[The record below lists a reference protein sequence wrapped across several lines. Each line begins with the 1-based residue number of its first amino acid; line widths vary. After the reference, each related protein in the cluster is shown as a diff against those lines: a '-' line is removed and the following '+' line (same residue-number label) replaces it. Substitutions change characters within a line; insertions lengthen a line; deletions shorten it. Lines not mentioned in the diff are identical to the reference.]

1 MFSNLARL
9 VDGHAEAL
17 VAGFAAKAGGA
28 WLAGLRPVAHDPEK
42 ACPREGGGCRLFGPD
57 HAHASSMIPKK
68 LAPAKAGVAD
78 FSDKNMR
85 KIKEYREHFR
95 FNLIE

>member
-28 WLAGLRPVAHDPEK
+28 WPAGLRPVAHDPEK
-42 ACPREGGGCRLFGPD
+42 LQTFRTGSCARFKHD
-57 HAHASSMIPKK
+57 PKK
-68 LAPAKAGVAD
+68 LTPAKAGVSD
-78 FSDKNMR
+78 FSDKIMR
-85 KIKEYREHFR
+85 KIKEYREHFW